1 MNKLNSKWSAAIAGV
16 ALSFSIFSANSAKAV
31 TVTFSQ
37 GGWQYG
43 GELSGSF
50 TGDDLNGDDIIEASE
65 LSDFIAT
72 FSGNLS
78 IAGAINPSTG
88 EPIIGFFNVSQSL
101 PSLEPPNVLATL
113 NFSYSSSTSQLS
125 FSSLRVTC
133 SVRNPPFVECAQP
146 GSESQ
151 ISVSSAGGFILFDP
165 SVRLGFTRFTTS
177 SSSTPTVDGDKL
189 SGCPGNF

>member
-16 ALSFSIFSANSAKAV
+16 ALSFSLFSANLAKAV

-50 TGDDLNGDDIIEASE
+50 TGDDFNGDGNIEEEE
-65 LSDFIAT
+65 LSDFNAT

-78 IAGAINPSTG
+78 LGINSPTG
-88 EPIIGFFNVSQSL
+88 EPIVPFFSFSYLL
-101 PSLEPPNVLATL
+101 PSLEPSNVEAFL

-125 FSSLRVTC
+125 FNSLRTTC
-133 SVRNPPFVECAQP
+133 EIVSPFGCVRA
-146 GSESQ
+146 ESSRA
-151 ISVSSAGGFILFDP
+151 ISVSGAGGFIFLDLFP
-165 SVRLGFTRFTTS
+165 RSGFSAFTTS
-177 SSSTPTVDGDKL
+177 SSSAPTV
-189 SGCPGNF
+189 GCSASNLQ